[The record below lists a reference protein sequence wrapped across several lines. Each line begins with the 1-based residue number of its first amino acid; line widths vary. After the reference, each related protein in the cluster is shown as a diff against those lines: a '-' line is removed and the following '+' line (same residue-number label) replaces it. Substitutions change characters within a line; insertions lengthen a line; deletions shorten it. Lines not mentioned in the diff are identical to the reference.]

1 MTRCALALL
10 VALALAGCAS
20 GGSGRP
26 QAAANKEPVASV
38 SPTPSP
44 APGTACSVNHRPK
57 VLPRWARSGFSG
69 PKPSV
74 GYVLGDSGNI
84 AAIMF
89 ISHHSLSSPPVAG
102 QNNKILWAAR
112 VGAAVG
118 RTVANQGRTGGHR
131 ADGDTH
137 GRHRSGAL
145 DHRSTVAR
153 LLVVRSDVG
162 NTPRPP
168 AIGVRLRLMAP
179 RLARVAVAVRPT
191 LDAGDVRS
199 SA

>member
-1 MTRCALALL
+1 MTRCALVLL

-20 GGSGRP
+20 GGSGSS
-26 QAAANKEPVASV
+26 QAAAHKEPVASV

-89 ISHHSLSSPPVAG
+89 VSHHSLSSPPVAG

-112 VGAAVG
+112 VGAVEGPLQIKAALGGTGQTVT
-118 RTVANQGRTGGHR
+118 RTVDPAPGPSIIDLPSPGCWSFDLTWG
-131 ADGDTH
+131 TH
-137 GRHRSGAL
+137 HDHLQLGYASG
-145 DHRSTVAR
+145 
-153 LLVVRSDVG
+153 
-162 NTPRPP
+162 
-168 AIGVRLRLMAP
+168 
-179 RLARVAVAVRPT
+179 
-191 LDAGDVRS
+191 
-199 SA
+199 